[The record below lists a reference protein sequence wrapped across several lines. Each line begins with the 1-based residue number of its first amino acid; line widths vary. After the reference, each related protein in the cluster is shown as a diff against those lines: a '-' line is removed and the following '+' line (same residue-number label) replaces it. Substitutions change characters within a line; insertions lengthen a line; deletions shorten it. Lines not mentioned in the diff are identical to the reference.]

1 MEERYRR
8 TRDDGVEKNLL
19 LREKNQSILKNQDYE
34 IYTATLRERN
44 LIAREIHD
52 LKNQD
57 YEIYTATLRERN
69 RIAREIHDNVGHM
82 LSRAILM
89 VGAMKTV
96 HGEGNLK
103 EPLGQLNETLN
114 AAMTSVR
121 ESVHDLHDESIN
133 LREVLESLVK
143 DFTFCRA
150 QLAYDMGYDVPRE
163 IRYGFIAIV
172 KEALHNVAKHSD
184 ATWVRVTAREHPG
197 LYQLIVEDNGSAA
210 PDRLRSTNQGM
221 ADLEAD
227 RGWKAESDRGI
238 GLCNMQ
244 DRVDAFGGHLEIRSD
259 RGWRIYITVPKEERR
274 IQ

>member
-1 MEERYRR
+1 
-8 TRDDGVEKNLL
+8 
-19 LREKNQSILKNQDYE
+19 
-34 IYTATLRERN
+34 
-44 LIAREIHD
+44 
-52 LKNQD
+52 
-57 YEIYTATLRERN
+57 
-69 RIAREIHDNVGHM
+69 
-82 LSRAILM
+82 
-89 VGAMKTV
+89 MKTV

-133 LREVLESLVK
+133 LREVLASLVN

-197 LYQLIVEDNGSAA
+197 LYQLIVEDNGTAA
-210 PDRLRSTNQGM
+210 SDRLLSTNREM
-221 ADLEAD
+221 ADRE
-227 RGWKAESDRGI
+227 WKAESDRGI
-238 GLCNMQ
+238 GIRNMQ